1 MCLPCECD
9 VQQIRFFIVSMD
21 ETRNEMRRKFDSE
34 ISGQFDRFT
43 LQSLEL
49 VYGGEDQVHFRMV
62 NRTSV
67 LPKKNIWTTICKLLL

>member
-1 MCLPCECD
+1 
-9 VQQIRFFIVSMD
+9 MD

-34 ISGQFDRFT
+34 IFGQFDRFT

-49 VYGGEDQVHFRMV
+49 VDGGEDQVHFRMV

-67 LPKKNIWTTICKLLL
+67 LPKKNI